1 MKKIVLY
8 FEDGHK
14 MDVME
19 DIDKIN
25 LIENINSF
33 YDNLIIEKINDK
45 EYRLSGFEENYQ
57 IFNIQTKELYSNTNQ
72 SGVVKVSMQLE
83 EEEFQHILKTIK
95 RKENDTNS

>member
-19 DIDKIN
+19 DLDKIN
-25 LIENINSF
+25 LIENINNF

-57 IFNIQTKELYSNTNQ
+57 IFNIQTKELYNNTNQ

>member
-57 IFNIQTKELYSNTNQ
+57 IFNIQTKELYNNTNQ

>member
-19 DIDKIN
+19 DLDKIN

-33 YDNLIIEKINDK
+33 YDNLVIEKINDK

-57 IFNIQTKELYSNTNQ
+57 IFNIQTKELYNNTSQ